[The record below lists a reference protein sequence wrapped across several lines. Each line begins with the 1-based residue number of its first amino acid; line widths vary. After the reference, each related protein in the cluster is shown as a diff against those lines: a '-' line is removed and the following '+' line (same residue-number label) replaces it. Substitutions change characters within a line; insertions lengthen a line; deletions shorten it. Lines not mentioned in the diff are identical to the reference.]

1 MGGGGCSLKT
11 DAKRDLGDILDLLI
25 VHTILKTQ
33 KDPDIAGVQHI
44 LRTPGMYWDYADITE
59 SNERIL

>member
-1 MGGGGCSLKT
+1 MVLL
-11 DAKRDLGDILDLLI
+11 LGDILDLLI
-25 VHTILKTQ
+25 VHTILKTK